1 MYLITFLSLVTVSVF
16 SSSNLTTVTNTA
28 TTASTTSS
36 TNTASTT
43 SSTDTASTTSST
55 NTAGTTSSTNTYS
68 TTSSTNTAT
77 ATSSSTSKTS
87 TSTVATVPTTI
98 ATVDSSPKCMFGE
111 WVSDSFV
118 IYNVCYWTIPSK
130 GFTTWSSAQKACTKD
145 GGLMASISF
154 EKLKER
160 LSQLIVK

>member
-1 MYLITFLSLVTVSVF
+1 MYLFTFLSLVTVSVF
-16 SSSNLTTVTNTA
+16 SSSNLTTITSTNTD
-28 TTASTTSS
+28 STTSS
-36 TNTASTT
+36 TN
-43 SSTDTASTTSST
+43 TASTTSST

-77 ATSSSTSKTS
+77 ATSSSTSNTPVS
-87 TSTVATVPTTI
+87 VVRTVSTTI
-98 ATVDSSPKCMFGE
+98 ATVDNSPKCMFGE
-111 WVSDSFV
+111 WVNDSFV
-118 IYNVCYWTIPSK
+118 IYNVCYWTVPSK